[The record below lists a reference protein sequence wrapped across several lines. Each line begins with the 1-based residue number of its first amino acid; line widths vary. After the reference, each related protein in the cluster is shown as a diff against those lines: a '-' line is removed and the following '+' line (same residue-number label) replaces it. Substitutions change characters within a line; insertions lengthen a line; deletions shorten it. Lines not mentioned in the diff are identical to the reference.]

1 MHWKAPARAL
11 FFYYILQFYEQVL
24 AVVPITLCLVI
35 TIGIYFQR
43 TVNSPGT
50 LAGGLIS
57 AMVGLVLFVDGLRVA
72 IMPLGSLLGQ
82 QLPEQFK
89 VRYILVVACAIGI
102 LVTYAEP
109 AIASLRPLANLVKRC
124 DTPYLFFVLND
135 MSEIL
140 VLSIGLGVGVA
151 AMIGVLRFLRNW
163 SLKPLIALGL
173 SPTIACA
180 CYMKWGNPELS
191 PLIGLAWD
199 CGAVTT
205 GPVTVPILLSLGI
218 GVMKGSAARRDAR
231 DVLEQQA
238 GKNKGKALEGF
249 GIITLASTFPI
260 LAVELMS
267 IFISLRY
274 SSEDIRTDFGK
285 IDCSQL
291 NGTETGLEVKETDAQ
306 LVLSAFTFAI
316 RSILPLNVFLIIMIV
331 LVLWKPL
338 PKISFEV
345 QPPAGLLPDLNNHSD
360 KLYSFFKCLDDNN
373 SETITKEQFFHA
385 VDCLE
390 IGIEEHE
397 KEDLFTSIDLD
408 DDGEISYAEFRNLE
422 CFRDA
427 DKNTHE
433 EISSKI
439 KKRINEFRTQQR
451 RECKQERRER
461 IANAVGMLGRTSS
474 NPHGRITRR
483 QESVLVVDDE
493 EEEEGEKEV
502 KLSLWQKV
510 RAQSSLLLGILES
523 QMGMTLFNIGLSF
536 GFTALGDQSGV
547 LLPSAFLETSSFPGS
562 PYYAK
567 GPGIAIV
574 MVTIFVLGF
583 LATRAEP
590 ALRVMG
596 KTVELLSGGQF
607 GANMLVYTVCVGVG
621 CGMVAGSSKIL
632 FGVNI
637 IYMIL
642 GKYAAASLL
651 TIFASEDFTNI
662 AWDSAGVTTGP
673 VTVPF
678 VLSIGIG
685 FSKATSA
692 QEGFG
697 ILTCASVAPI
707 ITVLLTDRLRTMY
720 GQAVKA
726 YVQRRLS
733 QMRSVGVQCEPEEGK
748 ELLEDGKRNGGE
760 EAEKEWRKL
769 VDSSTQ
775 FDMEDLDEVDVEDV
789 WVIEAAC

>member
-1 MHWKAPARAL
+1 MIQKLYGRTDKFLRDRMHWKAPARAL

-231 DVLEQQA
+231 D
-238 GKNKGKALEGF
+238 GF

-338 PKISFEV
+338 PKI
-345 QPPAGLLPDLNNHSD
+345 
-360 KLYSFFKCLDDNN
+360 
-373 SETITKEQFFHA
+373 
-385 VDCLE
+385 
-390 IGIEEHE
+390 
-397 KEDLFTSIDLD
+397 
-408 DDGEISYAEFRNLE
+408 
-422 CFRDA
+422 
-427 DKNTHE
+427 
-433 EISSKI
+433 
-439 KKRINEFRTQQR
+439 
-451 RECKQERRER
+451 
-461 IANAVGMLGRTSS
+461 
-474 NPHGRITRR
+474 
-483 QESVLVVDDE
+483 
-493 EEEEGEKEV
+493 
-502 KLSLWQKV
+502 
-510 RAQSSLLLGILES
+510 SSLLLGILES